1 MCGRAGTA
9 AANRAF
15 GVGGNDA
22 FRKGREVFV

>member
-1 MCGRAGTA
+1 MENTPVWP